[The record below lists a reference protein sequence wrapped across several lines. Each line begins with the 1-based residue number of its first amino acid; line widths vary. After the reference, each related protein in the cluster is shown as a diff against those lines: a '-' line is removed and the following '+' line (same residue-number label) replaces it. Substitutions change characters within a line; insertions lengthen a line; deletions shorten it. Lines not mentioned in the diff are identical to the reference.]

1 MHFTGLDLWLCP
13 CSYIFQGQLS
23 CFIFNTSD
31 RILRYVWHWR
41 WEVMRKEFLQK
52 KGAENHPSSHCFVQ
66 RRKGWEGMPRAER
79 RCSSPRRTS
88 WDSTALRLCTSTPA
102 RAYSGFREVG
112 FFSSTEKLPQTSFF
126 VCLFVFLT
134 SLWINTVF
142 LTKKKSL
149 PGKQHRYKGSWTHQS
164 NMQKGTEWASPT
176 PHISV
181 TRGGGGRLKPQPQG
195 TENKPKTVLKRALP
209 ILCPH
214 LSPSFSVRTMKHHLS
229 IWRVKS
235 TV

>member
-1 MHFTGLDLWLCP
+1 MFGTGDERLWGKNFYKRRELKITLLLIVSCRGGRAGKACRGRRDGVPLHAGPPGTALLSDSAPALLLGLTLDL
-13 CSYIFQGQLS
+13 
-23 CFIFNTSD
+23 
-31 RILRYVWHWR
+31 
-41 WEVMRKEFLQK
+41 
-52 KGAENHPSSHCFVQ
+52 
-66 RRKGWEGMPRAER
+66 
-79 RCSSPRRTS
+79 
-88 WDSTALRLCTSTPA
+88 
-102 RAYSGFREVG
+102 
-112 FFSSTEKLPQTSFF
+112 EKLVSLVAQRSCHKLAFLFACFSFWQA
-126 VCLFVFLT
+126 CGSTLCFLK
-134 SLWINTVF
+134 
-142 LTKKKSL
+142 KKKSL